1 MNLTLVSYTQVSNN
15 DSPET
20 FKRLEP
26 VSITDMQTHAA
37 LPTLLIPPA
46 DDPLYIETLIAA
58 AREQVERYEC
68 GIQLLDAIYELS
80 LDAFPG
86 TVANVPS
93 WLDDSTLRPRGIK
106 IPKPPFQ
113 ELISVKYDD
122 SNGEEQIIYDNTSPL
137 LDSGVVR
144 LDAPTAFN
152 TPLRMAE
159 LYEANGQTWVTAL
172 AQRNT
177 VRIRYRCGFGELP
190 TDVPAAIRMW
200 IMIAAATMYAHRES
214 EVIGAAHSKL
224 DYVSGLLDPW
234 RVERSIV

>member
-1 MNLTLVSYTQVSNN
+1 MNLTLISYTQVSNN

-46 DDPLYIETLIAA
+46 DDPLYIETLISA

-86 TVANVPS
+86 TVAGVPS
-93 WLDDSTLRPRGIK
+93 WLDDPLLRDRGIK

-122 SNGEEQIIYDNTSPL
+122 SDGEEQTVYANDSPL

-144 LDAPTAFN
+144 IDAPTSVN

-159 LYEANGQTWVTAL
+159 LYEANSQAWATAL
-172 AQRNT
+172 SQRNA

-214 EVIGAAHSKL
+214 EVAGDIVHSLK
-224 DYVSGLLDPW
+224 YVSGLLDPW